1 MNEHTAE
8 NDAPD
13 PLATL
18 LTNYLRCY
26 TLPANYGQ
34 PLYGQTHDDVAENC
48 GPLLAEVVREHLAE
62 TRVFPPASTE
72 VTA

>member
-1 MNEHTAE
+1 MSEHTAE
-8 NDAPD
+8 IDAPD

-62 TRVFPPASTE
+62 ARVLPPGSGDGS
-72 VTA
+72 